1 MAIRFNIE
9 KIKMYALAIIIPLA
23 LGGIVGFITSGSM
36 DYDMLRQPALS
47 PPAILFPIVWTILY
61 ILMGVSFGLLM
72 DKGVLDDNAKWIYYI
87 QLFVNLVWPILFFTL
102 KWRLLAFIWIIV
114 LDFLVLTMVVKF
126 YGKDKIAGLLQVPYL
141 AWVLFATYLNLG
153 VYLFL
158 HAYRGQRV

>member
-126 YGKDKIAGLLQVPYL
+126 YGKDKIAGLLQIPYL

-153 VYLFL
+153 VYLL
-158 HAYRGQRV
+158 NR

>member
-126 YGKDKIAGLLQVPYL
+126 YGKDKIAGMLQIPYL

-153 VYLFL
+153 VYLL
-158 HAYRGQRV
+158 NR

>member
-72 DKGVLDDNAKWIYYI
+72 DKGVLDDNVKWIYYI

-126 YGKDKIAGLLQVPYL
+126 YGKDKIAGLLQIPYL

-153 VYLFL
+153 VYLL
-158 HAYRGQRV
+158 NR

>member
-1 MAIRFNIE
+1 
-9 KIKMYALAIIIPLA
+9 MYALAIIIPLA

-153 VYLFL
+153 VYLL
-158 HAYRGQRV
+158 NR

>member
-36 DYDMLRQPALS
+36 DYDVLRQPALS

-126 YGKDKIAGLLQVPYL
+126 YGKDKIAGMLQIPYL

-153 VYLFL
+153 VYLL
-158 HAYRGQRV
+158 NR

>member
-1 MAIRFNIE
+1 
-9 KIKMYALAIIIPLA
+9 MYALAIIIPLA

-72 DKGVLDDNAKWIYYI
+72 DKGVLDDNVKWIYYI

-126 YGKDKIAGLLQVPYL
+126 YGKDKIAGLLQIPYL

-153 VYLFL
+153 VYLL
-158 HAYRGQRV
+158 NR

>member
-36 DYDMLRQPALS
+36 DYYMLRQPALS

-153 VYLFL
+153 VYLL
-158 HAYRGQRV
+158 NR

>member
-36 DYDMLRQPALS
+36 DYDVLRQPALS

-126 YGKDKIAGLLQVPYL
+126 YGKDKIAGMLQVPYL

-153 VYLFL
+153 VYLL
-158 HAYRGQRV
+158 NR

>member
-36 DYDMLRQPALS
+36 DYDVLRQPALS
-47 PPAILFPIVWTILY
+47 PPGFLFPIVWTILY

-126 YGKDKIAGLLQVPYL
+126 YGKDKIAGLLQIPYL

-153 VYLFL
+153 VYLL
-158 HAYRGQRV
+158 NR

>member
-36 DYDMLRQPALS
+36 DYDMLRHPALS

-153 VYLFL
+153 VYLL
-158 HAYRGQRV
+158 NR

>member
-36 DYDMLRQPALS
+36 DYDVLRQPALS

-153 VYLFL
+153 VYLL
-158 HAYRGQRV
+158 NR

>member
-23 LGGIVGFITSGSM
+23 LGGLVGFITSGSM

-153 VYLFL
+153 VYLL
-158 HAYRGQRV
+158 NR

>member
-36 DYDMLRQPALS
+36 DYDVLRQPALS
-47 PPAILFPIVWTILY
+47 PPGFLFPIVWTILY

-153 VYLFL
+153 VYLL
-158 HAYRGQRV
+158 NR

>member
-36 DYDMLRQPALS
+36 DYDVLRQPALS

-114 LDFLVLTMVVKF
+114 LDFLVMTMVVKF

-153 VYLFL
+153 VYLL
-158 HAYRGQRV
+158 NR